1 MMLGRVKEK
10 QSVLFTVV
18 EEFWLPATYPMT
30 QAFIVKPL
38 KTGRKLGEVM
48 LLISQ
53 SPKDA
58 INTPIFD
65 TVVEQTVTKIL
76 LPNPDA
82 EFEGSYERCGLTY
95 KEFVEL
101 KQLAPDSRTFMV
113 KQNRK
118 SSLAKLD
125 LYGFSDE
132 MAVLSGNAANVH
144 IMQQAIAACRSEH
157 PDDWLPVFHQMRRE
171 FKQQQSAKPH

>member
-1 MMLGRVKEK
+1 
-10 QSVLFTVV
+10 
-18 EEFWLPATYPMT
+18 
-30 QAFIVKPL
+30 
-38 KTGRKLGEVM
+38 M

-58 INTPIFD
+58 INSPIFD
-65 TVVEQTVTKIL
+65 TVVEQTVTKVL

-101 KQLAPDSRTFMV
+101 KQMAPDSRMFMV

-144 IMQQAIAACRSEH
+144 IMHQAMACMPQRT
-157 PDDWLPVFHQMRRE
+157 P
-171 FKQQQSAKPH
+171 